1 MGNNNNKNEILI
13 LGHRGIPSLSFENT
27 LESFQKII
35 DFNIDGTELDVLLTH
50 DGIPVVYHDYSLKRF
65 TGKDI
70 KVENIDYID
79 LKKIELI
86 DFNMKSVCI
95 PTLYEVLDLLRN
107 TKLINIEIKEKR
119 RNDSRIEDKV
129 LSIIKEY
136 KLEDKVVIS
145 SFNPFVIWRLKKKA
159 PNIKRGLLVS
169 KIGTPFYIKNMYFF
183 DLASPDYVHF
193 DIRML
198 GDKIVERY
206 YKKSTKFVFWCV
218 DNVNELILSLNYKPI
233 FIISNI
239 PHQIRNF
246 FIKN

>member
-145 SFNPFVIWRLKKKA
+145 SFNPFVNPLFLR
-159 PNIKRGLLVS
+159 
-169 KIGTPFYIKNMYFF
+169 YINM
-183 DLASPDYVHF
+183 
-193 DIRML
+193 R
-198 GDKIVERY
+198 
-206 YKKSTKFVFWCV
+206 
-218 DNVNELILSLNYKPI
+218 LSLLH
-233 FIISNI
+233 FTTT
-239 PHQIRNF
+239 
-246 FIKN
+246 